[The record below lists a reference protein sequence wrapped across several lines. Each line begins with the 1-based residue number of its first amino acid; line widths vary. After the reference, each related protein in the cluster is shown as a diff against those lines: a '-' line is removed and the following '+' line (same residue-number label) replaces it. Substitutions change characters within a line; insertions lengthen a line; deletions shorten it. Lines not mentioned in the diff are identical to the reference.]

1 MNTYHVCDVYQWGLI
16 NQGEKRRVRDAP
28 RIPTLLS
35 LKQKQVQHLFRAT
48 WSHRWNNKRYLA
60 IVDGTFSEDA
70 SIGEHLHRR
79 WTHHPKTVR
88 MKF

>member
-48 WSHRWNNKRYLA
+48 
-60 IVDGTFSEDA
+60 
-70 SIGEHLHRR
+70 
-79 WTHHPKTVR
+79 
-88 MKF
+88 